1 MEKNRD
7 IKFGSFVGEKT
18 PTKAGFLQTL
28 KRGKWNTNEGE
39 ISAMNCFS
47 NNKSTFSFSFSLV

>member
-28 KRGKWNTNEGE
+28 KRGKWNTNEGGNICYE
-39 ISAMNCFS
+39 LFQQ
-47 NNKSTFSFSFSLV
+47 